1 MVETPRSVAGRRAP
15 GSATLTFAFAP
26 VHKLALG
33 VAVGSVFGILIAAV
47 TAFHILIHPVDGPDI
62 ELLGQYFYGYAA
74 SWEGAVIGLFWGFV
88 SGFVMGW
95 FVAFIRNLVIAT
107 TIFTLRAKAE
117 LSRTADFLDH
127 I

>member
-1 MVETPRSVAGRRAP
+1 MTKIAIPPDLAGMFTACEDAYEQSTREGYAEKP
-15 GSATLTFAFAP
+15 
-26 VHKLALG
+26 
-33 VAVGSVFGILIAAV
+33 AVIAAV
-47 TAFHILIHPVDGPDI
+47 TAFHILIHPVDAPDI
-62 ELLGQYFYGYAA
+62 ELLGQYFYGYAV

-95 FVAFIRNLVIAT
+95 FVAFIRNFVVAT